1 MLPRWKKLTSELV
14 HENPWWRYRKDVFER
29 EPGKRGEYHYASS
42 YGSAMVIPITAQ
54 GELVL
59 VEQYRYLLDKTSL
72 EFPGGGVGKD
82 EPPLVAAE
90 RELAEECA
98 SAGRLELIGTFNP
111 WNGVTDEICHV
122 YLAEPIVPD
131 LSGARPDATESFII
145 HRLSRAEYEVQV
157 ASGRIWDG
165 MSLAAYALLR
175 SRFG

>member
-14 HENPWWRYRKDVFER
+14 HENPWWRYRKDEFER
-29 EPGKRGEYHYASS
+29 EQGQRGEYHYASS

-72 EFPGGGVGKD
+72 EFPGGGLGKG

-90 RELAEECA
+90 RELAEECC
-98 SAGRLELIGTFNP
+98 SAGQLELIGTFNP

-122 YLAEPIVPD
+122 YLADPIVPD
-131 LSGARPDATESFII
+131 QSGARPDATESFIV
-145 HRLSRAEYEVQV
+145 HRLSRAEYEAQI

-165 MSLAAYALLR
+165 MSLAAYALFR